1 MLLCAIGAV
10 LIGDGA
16 VLVWKQPGP
25 APAPLAQPVAAVV
38 EPAPPRVLIEPPAG
52 PARAVRG
59 RAGGKRASAVV
70 DAEAAPPQRVKIP
83 SIGVDSSL
91 IGLRQQRDGALEVP
105 QDFAQAG
112 WYRQGT
118 KPGDTGPA
126 VLVGH
131 VDSHEGPAV
140 FFRLRELKRD
150 DRITVVRTDGSKVS
164 FAVYAS
170 ERVAKNDFP
179 TSRVY
184 GDTRGPELRVL
195 TCGGRFDPVTKHY
208 EDNIV
213 VYARQVR
220 T

>member
-1 MLLCAIGAV
+1 MCAIGIV
-10 LIGDGA
+10 LIGNGV
-16 VLVWKQPGP
+16 VLARHQP
-25 APAPLAQPVAAVV
+25 APSLESPQPLAAAV
-38 EPAPPRVLIEPPAG
+38 EPVRQRVLIEPPAG
-52 PARAVRG
+52 PAPAVRG
-59 RAGGKRASAVV
+59 RAGGKKTSAVV
-70 DAEAAPPQRVKIP
+70 DAEAAPPRRVLIP

-91 IGLRQQRDGALEVP
+91 IGLRQERDGALEVP

-140 FFRLRELKRD
+140 FFRLRELRRD
-150 DRITVVRTDGSKVS
+150 DRITVVRTDGSKVV

-179 TSRVY
+179 TDRVY

-195 TCGGRFDPVTKHY
+195 TCGGRFDPVSKSY
-208 EDNIV
+208 EDNVV

-220 T
+220 R